1 MKAVFISFV
10 LATALCACGSTAPD
24 ARAEA
29 AHEPAPTVVHGE
41 HTAQNSLDYHGVY
54 KAADMHGAFVEVEL
68 APGGTYRLRDAE
80 GNVKSGLYRWDSS
93 GRVVTLLGS
102 ATPDLSFFVGENRL
116 WLGVAPHSG
125 RLFVKQSH

>member
-10 LATALCACGSTAPD
+10 LATALCACGNTAPD
-24 ARAEA
+24 ARAGA
-29 AHEPAPTVVHGE
+29 AYDPAPPTLGGE

-54 KAADMHGAFVEVEL
+54 KSADMNGAFVEVEL
-68 APGGTYRLRDAE
+68 APGGIYHLRDAE
-80 GNVKSGLYRWDSS
+80 GNVKSGVYRWDPS
-93 GRVVTLLGS
+93 GRVVTLIGS
-102 ATPDLSFFVGENRL
+102 DTPDLSFFVGENRL